1 MTGPVDSKTQAHIE
15 AHIGLLDELSGPV
28 LLACSVCQCRL
39 RNVDP
44 TYAALSYSKSKKS
57 VCTSN
62 RYRASV
68 TADQTTGSLWTKRP
82 GVPEMTPLEILLVED
97 SEFMAMRVT
106 EALENTHNMNLTA
119 VGTAAEARERLEV
132 DDYDCVVV
140 NYELPDETG
149 IELAQSVNP
158 SGTDPVVP
166 VILLTGKELEPI
178 ARDAI
183 QKGVTEFV
191 YKGDHAAGEMDVLE
205 NRIRL
210 TVRAY
215 GNRDRG
221 D

>member
-1 MTGPVDSKTQAHIE
+1 M
-15 AHIGLLDELSGPV
+15 
-28 LLACSVCQCRL
+28 
-39 RNVDP
+39 
-44 TYAALSYSKSKKS
+44 
-57 VCTSN
+57 
-62 RYRASV
+62 
-68 TADQTTGSLWTKRP
+68 
-82 GVPEMTPLEILLVED
+82 ED
-97 SEFMAMRVT
+97 SDFMANRVSET
-106 EALENTHNMNLTA
+106 LETTHEMSLTV
-119 VGTAAEARERLEV
+119 VGTAAEARKRLTV

-149 IELAQSVNP
+149 IELAHSLNP

-178 ARDAI
+178 ARNAI

-215 GNRDRG
+215 GDRDQV

>member
-1 MTGPVDSKTQAHIE
+1 
-15 AHIGLLDELSGPV
+15 
-28 LLACSVCQCRL
+28 
-39 RNVDP
+39 
-44 TYAALSYSKSKKS
+44 
-57 VCTSN
+57 
-62 RYRASV
+62 
-68 TADQTTGSLWTKRP
+68 
-82 GVPEMTPLEILLVED
+82 
-97 SEFMAMRVT
+97 MAMRVSET
-106 EALENTHNMNLTA
+106 LETTHEMNLTT
-119 VGTAAEARERLEV
+119 VGTAAEARDSLEV

-149 IELAQSVNP
+149 IELAQSLNP
-158 SGTDPVVP
+158 SGTDPEVP

-210 TVRAY
+210 AVRAY
-215 GNRDRG
+215 GDRDRV

>member
-1 MTGPVDSKTQAHIE
+1 
-15 AHIGLLDELSGPV
+15 
-28 LLACSVCQCRL
+28 
-39 RNVDP
+39 
-44 TYAALSYSKSKKS
+44 
-57 VCTSN
+57 
-62 RYRASV
+62 
-68 TADQTTGSLWTKRP
+68 
-82 GVPEMTPLEILLVED
+82 MTPLEILLVED

-106 EALENTHNMNLTA
+106 EALENTHKMNLTA

>member
-1 MTGPVDSKTQAHIE
+1 MTSFRV
-15 AHIGLLDELSGPV
+15 
-28 LLACSVCQCRL
+28 
-39 RNVDP
+39 
-44 TYAALSYSKSKKS
+44 
-57 VCTSN
+57 
-62 RYRASV
+62 
-68 TADQTTGSLWTKRP
+68 
-82 GVPEMTPLEILLVED
+82 LLVED
-97 SEFMAMRVT
+97 SEFMSMRVS
-106 EALENTHNMNLTA
+106 EALETTHEMNVTA
-119 VGTAAEARERLEV
+119 VGTAAEARQRLEV

-149 IELAQSVNP
+149 IELAQSINP
-158 SGTDPVVP
+158 SGTDPAVP

-183 QKGVTEFV
+183 RKGVTEFV

-215 GNRDRG
+215 GDPDRV

>member
-1 MTGPVDSKTQAHIE
+1 MA
-15 AHIGLLDELSGPV
+15 
-28 LLACSVCQCRL
+28 
-39 RNVDP
+39 
-44 TYAALSYSKSKKS
+44 
-57 VCTSN
+57 N
-62 RYRASV
+62 RV
-68 TADQTTGSLWTKRP
+68 
-82 GVPEMTPLEILLVED
+82 
-97 SEFMAMRVT
+97 SET
-106 EALENTHNMNLTA
+106 LENTHEMSLTA
-119 VGTAAEARERLEV
+119 VGTAAEARKRLAA

-149 IELAQSVNP
+149 IELAHSLNP

-178 ARDAI
+178 ARNAI

-215 GNRDRG
+215 ADRDQV

>member
-1 MTGPVDSKTQAHIE
+1 VS
-15 AHIGLLDELSGPV
+15 S
-28 LLACSVCQCRL
+28 L
-39 RNVDP
+39 RV
-44 TYAALSYSKSKKS
+44 
-57 VCTSN
+57 
-62 RYRASV
+62 
-68 TADQTTGSLWTKRP
+68 
-82 GVPEMTPLEILLVED
+82 LLVED
-97 SEFMAMRVT
+97 SDFMANRVSET
-106 EALENTHNMNLTA
+106 LETTHEMSLTV
-119 VGTAAEARERLEV
+119 VGTAAEARKRLTV

-149 IELAQSVNP
+149 IELAHSLNP

-178 ARDAI
+178 ARNAI

-215 GNRDRG
+215 GDRDRVA
-221 D
+221 

>member
-1 MTGPVDSKTQAHIE
+1 MA
-15 AHIGLLDELSGPV
+15 
-28 LLACSVCQCRL
+28 
-39 RNVDP
+39 
-44 TYAALSYSKSKKS
+44 
-57 VCTSN
+57 N
-62 RYRASV
+62 RVSE
-68 TADQTTGSLWTKRP
+68 TLETTHEMSLT
-82 GVPEMTPLEILLVED
+82 V
-97 SEFMAMRVT
+97 
-106 EALENTHNMNLTA
+106 
-119 VGTAAEARERLEV
+119 VGTAAEARKRLTV

-149 IELAQSVNP
+149 IELAHSLNP

-178 ARDAI
+178 ARNAI

-215 GNRDRG
+215 GGRDQV

>member
-1 MTGPVDSKTQAHIE
+1 VS
-15 AHIGLLDELSGPV
+15 S
-28 LLACSVCQCRL
+28 L
-39 RNVDP
+39 RV
-44 TYAALSYSKSKKS
+44 
-57 VCTSN
+57 
-62 RYRASV
+62 
-68 TADQTTGSLWTKRP
+68 
-82 GVPEMTPLEILLVED
+82 LLVED
-97 SEFMAMRVT
+97 SEFMSNRVSET
-106 EALENTHNMNLTA
+106 LETTHEMSLTA
-119 VGTAAEARERLEV
+119 VGTAAEARKRLDV

-149 IELAQSVNP
+149 IELAHSLNP

-191 YKGDHAAGEMDVLE
+191 YKGDHAFGEMDVLE

-215 GNRDRG
+215 GYRERVD
-221 D
+221 

>member
-1 MTGPVDSKTQAHIE
+1 MS
-15 AHIGLLDELSGPV
+15 S
-28 LLACSVCQCRL
+28 L
-39 RNVDP
+39 RV
-44 TYAALSYSKSKKS
+44 
-57 VCTSN
+57 
-62 RYRASV
+62 
-68 TADQTTGSLWTKRP
+68 
-82 GVPEMTPLEILLVED
+82 LLVED
-97 SEFMAMRVT
+97 SDFMANRVSDT
-106 EALENTHNMNLTA
+106 LETTHEMSLTV
-119 VGTAAEARERLEV
+119 VGTAAEARKRLTV

-149 IELAQSVNP
+149 IELAHSLNP

-178 ARDAI
+178 ARNAI

-215 GNRDRG
+215 GDRDQV

>member
-1 MTGPVDSKTQAHIE
+1 M
-15 AHIGLLDELSGPV
+15 
-28 LLACSVCQCRL
+28 
-39 RNVDP
+39 
-44 TYAALSYSKSKKS
+44 
-57 VCTSN
+57 
-62 RYRASV
+62 
-68 TADQTTGSLWTKRP
+68 
-82 GVPEMTPLEILLVED
+82 LLVED
-97 SEFMAMRVT
+97 SEFMAMRVSET
-106 EALENTHNMNLTA
+106 LEDTHEMRLTA
-119 VGTAAEARERLEV
+119 VGTAAEARDRLAA

-149 IELAQSVNP
+149 IELAQSLNP
-158 SGTDPVVP
+158 SGVDPVVP

-183 QKGVTEFV
+183 RKGVTEFV

-215 GNRDRG
+215 GDRDRV